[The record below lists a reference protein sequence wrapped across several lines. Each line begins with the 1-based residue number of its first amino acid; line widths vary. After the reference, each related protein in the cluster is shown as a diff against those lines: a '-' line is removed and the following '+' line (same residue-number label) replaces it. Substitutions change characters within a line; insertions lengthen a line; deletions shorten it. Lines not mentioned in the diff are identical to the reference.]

1 MKSKNLLVLLLLL
14 ITLSLSS
21 ARRIRYHKG
30 DTDQIYEFHPGR
42 LIDHKLVNEIKQ
54 TVAYKFIWGFMLE
67 LSGKGDIIES
77 CYTEIKA
84 IMHSDN
90 GKPCAEAGT
99 KKPSE
104 SLTVM
109 EKVIKYLGI
118 AIDVLCTVKHF
129 ILSALTRRFRRF
141 KRFRRLFIHGRSTRR
156 FRLKVE
162 FDKVLN
168 SKGFFESIEKGL
180 KGLGEDISKGVTG
193 IRHEIGDKIDYIEN
207 GVKNTIEE
215 LGHTKLGS
223 FIKDT
228 GEKIAEGVTLVGDKL
243 KEGFEWFKNKVSEAF
258 HKVVEYL
265 DQIKNKIEEWV
276 TGNKNIKLLIS
287 VSKCLMKVGEA
298 YWKVKVTLEKIAT
311 LGVSLFN
318 PIAYVTLVLNFM
330 CGWKLVRKAVDY
342 FSKMTSEEDR
352 LLQAD
357 YFGRFIANIAAAFA
371 GLTS

>member
-141 KRFRRLFIHGRSTRR
+141 KRFRRLFIQGRSTRR

-162 FDKVLN
+162 FHRVLSSNDFFDKIG
-168 SKGFFESIEKGL
+168 KGFRDFGDDVKNGI
-180 KGLGEDISKGVTG
+180 KGLGDDIKDKFEDFGHDIKETFE
-193 IRHEIGDKIDYIEN
+193 EIGNSKV
-207 GVKNTIEE
+207 GTFFK
-215 LGHTKLGS
+215 K
-223 FIKDT
+223 T
-228 GEKIAEGVTLVGDKL
+228 GEKIAEGVTLVGDKIGQ
-243 KEGFEWFKNKVSEAF
+243 GFQWFKDKCSEAF
-258 HKVVEYL
+258 NKVVEYL
-265 DQIKNKIEEWV
+265 KRIKDKIVEWV
-276 TGNKNIKLLIS
+276 NGNKNIKLLIS
-287 VSKCLMKVGEA
+287 IVKCLIKVGSA
-298 YWKVKVTLEKIAT
+298 YWKVQVTLTKVAT
-311 LGVSLFN
+311 LGVTLAN
-318 PIAYVTLVLNFM
+318 PIGYVTLILNFM
-330 CGWKLVRKAVDY
+330 CGWKLVKKGVEWFRQ
-342 FSKMTSEEDR
+342 MTNEDDR
-352 LLQAD
+352 LMQAED
-357 YFGRFIANIAAAFA
+357 FGRFIANIAAAFA
-371 GLTS
+371 GLTK